1 VDLDH
6 RFDPDTDPDPDP
18 DLKWMD
24 TQFHVGSDFAPR
36 VQNN

>member
-1 VDLDH
+1 VDLDY

-24 TQFHVGSDFAPR
+24 TQFHVGSDFDLR
-36 VQNN
+36 VQKI